1 MSKSSLVLSPARVT
15 VASHW
20 CHLCGAPWCT
30 QIPWP
35 FSQKTQKKRMS
46 LVRLSIMTWSFSIT
60 AHTMRDLSFFQI
72 CQNVF
77 LSLHPILIRENDV
90 KLFYTGKHLNL
101 WGYFMTPLWY
111 PQTDLLT
118 FRVGWLIYFPIS
130 RPLYVR
136 FAIWLRYEAEC
147 HWGVGEWAYTTS
159 WHPRGTPALML
170 SVYWIL
176 NLRIPESPNM
186 QVDCIVSQSER
197 VWKFGRVRQ

>member
-118 FRVGWLIYFPIS
+118 FRGGLVDLFS
-130 RPLYVR
+130 NLKTTVR
-136 FAIWLRYEAEC
+136 QVCHLAEVWSWMSLRC
-147 HWGVGEWAYTTS
+147 WGVSLHYLLAST
-159 WHPRGTPALML
+159 WHACFDVVCLLDSEFEDSR
-170 SVYWIL
+170 
-176 NLRIPESPNM
+176 
-186 QVDCIVSQSER
+186 VS
-197 VWKFGRVRQ
+197 